1 MFTELFKVFNTLKV
15 SEYQVFI
22 SIFIQRIKQ
31 TVGLQNVKFVILK
44 KNQYFEA
51 IQKSVYN

>member
-15 SEYQVFI
+15 SEYQVLI

-44 KNQYFEA
+44 K
-51 IQKSVYN
+51 KSIF